1 LRALLAAV
9 GRVAENSARWV
20 DCPEAISANRF
31 CDAPAEIIHRQVIQS
46 TQGPIVHVRI
56 RCALGHIL
64 LCPIAIFD
72 QEAAL

>member
-9 GRVAENSARWV
+9 GRLAEDSARWV
-20 DCPEAISANRF
+20 DCPEAITPNRF

-46 TQGPIVHVRI
+46 TNGPIVHVRI

-64 LCPIAIFD
+64 LCPLAMFGE
-72 QEAAL
+72 EAAF